1 MQIGLRQFCAE
12 TLSWFE
18 CAVLEGGAS
27 RSALASELCAR
38 ANWRNAR
45 GEPCVSSARKI
56 LPRLASQLGLKLPAA
71 AAPPPAGDA
80 LPSHPDLHVET
91 TLAALGTVSLEP
103 AEGREGSRRFRSMMA
118 SHHPEGVPRHP
129 GKTLN
134 YLVISSRFGCLG
146 GIGFCAAS
154 WHQKARDRYIGWSA
168 RARCA
173 GLGRMVNN
181 HRFLLLPSVRV
192 PDLASHVLAQ
202 ATARVA
208 DDWEARHG
216 DRPVLA
222 YSYVGPE
229 HAGTSYRAA
238 GWEDAG
244 ATSGCPPGRR
254 GAGPVRRVWM
264 KSLQAGWREALC
276 EEPERVAG
284 RMGSLHLGADA
295 DWAEREFGRG
305 THPDGRVRRR
315 IEEMGRC
322 WEKRPGTPLPEIFPD
337 RASQEAAYRLLSN
350 ERVAVDDILEGHRE
364 TTVERCRHAGVVL
377 MVQDT
382 TMLNYDNLRDATNGL
397 AALGGGG
404 KGTVGVPVHATLA
417 VAQGGRPLGVCALEG
432 DFRESVEAK
441 AAREPG
447 VAQEPESA
455 RWLRSL
461 EQAAAVGH
469 ACSNTRVISVADREG
484 DIWGLYARQAED
496 PAAAGLLV
504 RACRSKQRKVLVDG
518 KKLDLGK
525 HMDTLPPCA
534 SRSIEIPARG
544 GRAARK
550 KRKAVLALRIARVE
564 LVAPEGK
571 SPRTLPMTAVLVAE
585 RNPPSGA
592 RQPLRWLLLCS
603 EGEATPEWADRIR
616 QWYET
621 RWSIEEF
628 FRVLKTGTRIEDRRL
643 DDAEDLR
650 KCLAFDAVTA
660 WRVFDLDRAAR
671 ETPDSPADE
680 IMSRDEIFM
689 LYLGLYDYRVIR
701 CRAPPDYIPD
711 LRTFAIDLA
720 RYVGFI
726 PSKRQPMPGTAKLWT
741 GMTYLMQATA
751 ALQQMRSAGMLRET
765 GQ

>member
-1 MQIGLRQFCAE
+1 
-12 TLSWFE
+12 
-18 CAVLEGGAS
+18 
-27 RSALASELCAR
+27 
-38 ANWRNAR
+38 
-45 GEPCVSSARKI
+45 
-56 LPRLASQLGLKLPAA
+56 
-71 AAPPPAGDA
+71 
-80 LPSHPDLHVET
+80 
-91 TLAALGTVSLEP
+91 
-103 AEGREGSRRFRSMMA
+103 
-118 SHHPEGVPRHP
+118 
-129 GKTLN
+129 
-134 YLVISSRFGCLG
+134 
-146 GIGFCAAS
+146 
-154 WHQKARDRYIGWSA
+154 
-168 RARCA
+168 
-173 GLGRMVNN
+173 
-181 HRFLLLPSVRV
+181 
-192 PDLASHVLAQ
+192 
-202 ATARVA
+202 
-208 DDWEARHG
+208 
-216 DRPVLA
+216 
-222 YSYVGPE
+222 
-229 HAGTSYRAA
+229 
-238 GWEDAG
+238 
-244 ATSGCPPGRR
+244 
-254 GAGPVRRVWM
+254 M

-455 RWLRSL
+455 RWQRSL

-484 DIWGLYARQAED
+484 TSGVCTPARPRIRRRR
-496 PAAAGLLV
+496 PAGARLPLRNSARCWWTEKSWTSASTWTLSRPAHRAASRFPRGAAG
-504 RACRSKQRKVLVDG
+504 RHARSAR
-518 KKLDLGK
+518 
-525 HMDTLPPCA
+525 PCWRCA
-534 SRSIEIPARG
+534 S
-544 GRAARK
+544 
-550 KRKAVLALRIARVE
+550 LAFE

-603 EGEATPEWADRIR
+603 EGKATPRMGR
-616 QWYET
+616 PNPPVVRKR

-628 FRVLKTGTRIEDRRL
+628 FRVLKTGTRIEI
-643 DDAEDLR
+643 
-650 KCLAFDAVTA
+650 
-660 WRVFDLDRAAR
+660 AASTMPR
-671 ETPDSPADE
+671 TCASASRSTPSPRGACS
-680 IMSRDEIFM
+680 IWI
-689 LYLGLYDYRVIR
+689 
-701 CRAPPDYIPD
+701 APPGKPTTGPPTRSCPETKSSCSIWAC
-711 LRTFAIDLA
+711 TT
-720 RYVGFI
+720 
-726 PSKRQPMPGTAKLWT
+726 TA
-741 GMTYLMQATA
+741 
-751 ALQQMRSAGMLRET
+751 
-765 GQ
+765 

>member
-1 MQIGLRQFCAE
+1 M
-12 TLSWFE
+12 
-18 CAVLEGGAS
+18 
-27 RSALASELCAR
+27 
-38 ANWRNAR
+38 
-45 GEPCVSSARKI
+45 
-56 LPRLASQLGLKLPAA
+56 
-71 AAPPPAGDA
+71 
-80 LPSHPDLHVET
+80 
-91 TLAALGTVSLEP
+91 
-103 AEGREGSRRFRSMMA
+103 
-118 SHHPEGVPRHP
+118 
-129 GKTLN
+129 
-134 YLVISSRFGCLG
+134 
-146 GIGFCAAS
+146 
-154 WHQKARDRYIGWSA
+154 
-168 RARCA
+168 
-173 GLGRMVNN
+173 
-181 HRFLLLPSVRV
+181 
-192 PDLASHVLAQ
+192 
-202 ATARVA
+202 
-208 DDWEARHG
+208 
-216 DRPVLA
+216 
-222 YSYVGPE
+222 
-229 HAGTSYRAA
+229 
-238 GWEDAG
+238 
-244 ATSGCPPGRR
+244 
-254 GAGPVRRVWM
+254 
-264 KSLQAGWREALC
+264 
-276 EEPERVAG
+276 
-284 RMGSLHLGADA
+284 
-295 DWAEREFGRG
+295 
-305 THPDGRVRRR
+305 
-315 IEEMGRC
+315 
-322 WEKRPGTPLPEIFPD
+322 
-337 RASQEAAYRLLSN
+337 
-350 ERVAVDDILEGHRE
+350 
-364 TTVERCRHAGVVL
+364 
-377 MVQDT
+377 
-382 TMLNYDNLRDATNGL
+382 
-397 AALGGGG
+397 
-404 KGTVGVPVHATLA
+404 
-417 VAQGGRPLGVCALEG
+417 
-432 DFRESVEAK
+432 
-441 AAREPG
+441 
-447 VAQEPESA
+447 
-455 RWLRSL
+455 
-461 EQAAAVGH
+461 
-469 ACSNTRVISVADREG
+469 
-484 DIWGLYARQAED
+484 WGLYARQAED

-564 LVAPEGK
+564 LLAPEGK

-671 ETPDSPADE
+671 ETPDRPADE

-711 LRTFAIDLA
+711 LRTFAIDLG

>member
-71 AAPPPAGDA
+71 AAPPPTGDA

-91 TLAALGTVSLEP
+91 TLSALGTVSLEP

-118 SHHPEGVPRHP
+118 SHHPEGAPRHP

-154 WHQKARDRYIGWSA
+154 WHQKARDGYIGWSA

-202 ATARVA
+202 ATGRVA

-229 HAGTSYRAA
+229 HSGTSYRAA

-244 ATSGCPPGRR
+244 VTSGLPAGPARG
-254 GAGPVRRVWM
+254 GAGAPGVDEVAAGGAGGKHCVRSR
-264 KSLQAGWREALC
+264 SGLRGGWDRCILV
-276 EEPERVAG
+276 PTPTG
-284 RMGSLHLGADA
+284 RSANS
-295 DWAEREFGRG
+295 GRG

-322 WEKRPGTPLPEIFPD
+322 WEKRPGMPLPEIFPD

-364 TTVERCRHAGVVL
+364 TTVERCQHAGVVL

-382 TMLNYDNLRDATNGL
+382 TMLNYDNLRDATSGL

-469 ACSNTRVISVADREG
+469 ACSNIRVISVADREG

-534 SRSIEIPARG
+534 SRSIEIAARG
-544 GRAARK
+544 GRAAR
-550 KRKAVLALRIARVE
+550 
-564 LVAPEGK
+564 
-571 SPRTLPMTAVLVAE
+571 
-585 RNPPSGA
+585 
-592 RQPLRWLLLCS
+592 
-603 EGEATPEWADRIR
+603 
-616 QWYET
+616 
-621 RWSIEEF
+621 
-628 FRVLKTGTRIEDRRL
+628 
-643 DDAEDLR
+643 
-650 KCLAFDAVTA
+650 
-660 WRVFDLDRAAR
+660 
-671 ETPDSPADE
+671 
-680 IMSRDEIFM
+680 
-689 LYLGLYDYRVIR
+689 
-701 CRAPPDYIPD
+701 
-711 LRTFAIDLA
+711 
-720 RYVGFI
+720 
-726 PSKRQPMPGTAKLWT
+726 
-741 GMTYLMQATA
+741 
-751 ALQQMRSAGMLRET
+751 RSARPCWRCASLASNSSRPKASRRT
-765 GQ
+765 RCP

>member
-154 WHQKARDRYIGWSA
+154 WHQKARDRYIGWGA

-382 TMLNYDNLRDATNGL
+382 TMLNYDNLRDATSGL

-504 RACRSKQRKVLVDG
+504 RACR
-518 KKLDLGK
+518 
-525 HMDTLPPCA
+525 
-534 SRSIEIPARG
+534 
-544 GRAARK
+544 
-550 KRKAVLALRIARVE
+550 
-564 LVAPEGK
+564 
-571 SPRTLPMTAVLVAE
+571 
-585 RNPPSGA
+585 
-592 RQPLRWLLLCS
+592 
-603 EGEATPEWADRIR
+603 
-616 QWYET
+616 
-621 RWSIEEF
+621 
-628 FRVLKTGTRIEDRRL
+628 
-643 DDAEDLR
+643 
-650 KCLAFDAVTA
+650 
-660 WRVFDLDRAAR
+660 
-671 ETPDSPADE
+671 
-680 IMSRDEIFM
+680 
-689 LYLGLYDYRVIR
+689 
-701 CRAPPDYIPD
+701 
-711 LRTFAIDLA
+711 
-720 RYVGFI
+720 
-726 PSKRQPMPGTAKLWT
+726 
-741 GMTYLMQATA
+741 
-751 ALQQMRSAGMLRET
+751 
-765 GQ
+765 